1 MADTPP
7 APRAWPAIDVTLRPD
22 AVAPA
27 DLDDRLALAFD
38 DVAATAVD
46 GDGARRWRAYF
57 DTADA
62 RGQALAELAGLLGPS
77 FDLAPADVEDEGWAV
92 KVQQELGPV
101 RAGRFVVAPPWDV
114 PVPAPGEV
122 LILIEPSVGFGTG
135 HHQSTRLC
143 LRALERLAVAG
154 RTVADIGTGSGVLA
168 IAASRL
174 GARAVLALDHDQ
186 DAVDA
191 ARDNVVRNG
200 AADVVS
206 CAVADIATAD
216 VGRHDIVVANLTV
229 HLLRRFARQIAA
241 ALREGGTLV
250 TSGFTTDQV
259 ALVLDAFLGFT
270 VVAQDEEDDW
280 ASVTVEGQEMG
291 SRE

>member
-1 MADTPP
+1 MADAAP
-7 APRAWPAIDVTLRPD
+7 APRSWPAIDLELRPD
-22 AVAPA
+22 AAAPA

-38 DVAATAVD
+38 DVAAVAVD

-62 RGQALAELAGLLGPS
+62 RQRALAELAGILGPS
-77 FDLAPADVEDEGWAV
+77 FRLAPADVEDEGWAV
-92 KVQQELGPV
+92 KVQQDLGPV
-101 RAGRFVVAPPWDV
+101 RAGRFLVAPPWDV
-114 PVPAPGEV
+114 PVPAPDEV
-122 LILIEPSVGFGTG
+122 LIVIEPSVGFGTG

-168 IAASRL
+168 IAAARL
-174 GARAVLALDHDQ
+174 GARSVLALDHDE
-186 DAVDA
+186 DAVGA
-191 ARDNVVRNG
+191 ARDNVARNG
-200 AADVVS
+200 AAGVVS

-216 VGRHDIVVANLTV
+216 VGRHDIVIANLTV

-241 ALREGGTLV
+241 SLRGGGTLV

-259 ALVLDAFLGFT
+259 ALVLDAFPGVV
-270 VVAQDEEDDW
+270 VVARDEEDDW
-280 ASVTVEGQEMG
+280 ASLTVEN
-291 SRE
+291 RK